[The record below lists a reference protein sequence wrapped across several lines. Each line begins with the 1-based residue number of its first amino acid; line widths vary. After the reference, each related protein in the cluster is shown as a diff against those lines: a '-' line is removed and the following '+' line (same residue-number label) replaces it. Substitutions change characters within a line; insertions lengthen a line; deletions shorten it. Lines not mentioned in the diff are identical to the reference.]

1 MTSNNVSSSN
11 PIPHDYSW
19 QTLIEFTLSRES
31 SSASLTTDRIAEA
44 VQTLNW
50 SDLPLEQLKQAL
62 AQAIR
67 NMIERSRLY
76 DSATPLLIR
85 VLIPKDGETT
95 SRGWGFF
102 LVQKQ
107 ADKTQATI
115 GASQHIIELFLYQ
128 ESHPPFR

>member
-85 VLIPKDGETT
+85 VLIP
-95 SRGWGFF
+95 RMA
-102 LVQKQ
+102 KQ
-107 ADKTQATI
+107 PLAVGDFSWCKNRPTRHKPQSVRHST
-115 GASQHIIELFLYQ
+115 
-128 ESHPPFR
+128 